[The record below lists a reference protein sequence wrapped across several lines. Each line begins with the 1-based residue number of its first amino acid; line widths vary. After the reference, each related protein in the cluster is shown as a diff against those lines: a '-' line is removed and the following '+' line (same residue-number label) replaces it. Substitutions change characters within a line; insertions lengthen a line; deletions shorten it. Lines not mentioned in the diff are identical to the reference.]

1 MKCTFCEII
10 QGQRPSRQVYQD
22 DIAFAFHDINPQAP
36 VHILIIPR
44 KHIPSLNELTL
55 EDRET
60 IGHLFYLA
68 KEIAAQNGIDKT
80 GYRTVINTNYQ
91 AGQSVYHLHLHLIGG
106 RPMRWPPG

>member
-44 KHIPSLNELTL
+44 KHIPSLNQLTL
-55 EDRET
+55 EDRE
-60 IGHLFYLA
+60 IVGHLFYLA
-68 KEIAAQNGIDKT
+68 KEIAAQKGIDKT